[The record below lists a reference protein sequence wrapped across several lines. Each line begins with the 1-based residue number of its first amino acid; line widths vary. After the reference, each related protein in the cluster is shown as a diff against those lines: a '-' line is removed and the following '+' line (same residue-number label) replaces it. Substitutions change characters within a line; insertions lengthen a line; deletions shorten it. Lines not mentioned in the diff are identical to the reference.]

1 MNYEFTRDWFK
12 TGEHVWPEIRKM
24 MSKNMSFLE
33 VGSYEGRSTVW
44 TIEHMMSDGGEIT
57 CIDTWAGGEEHE
69 ADDMR
74 QVELRFDRNV
84 EIAQG
89 SFPDRSVNKIKKLS
103 HVAMAE
109 LIGGGY
115 SYDFIY
121 IDGSHQAKDVL
132 TDSCMAWKLLNKSG
146 FLVWDDYLWGH
157 PRDVLHRPKA
167 AIDAFMMLFGDEMQV
182 VFLGYHM
189 VVQKL
194 GGKYERP

>member
-24 MSKNMSFLE
+24 MSRNMYFLE
-33 VGSYEGRSTVW
+33 IGSYEGRSTVW
-44 TIEHMMSDGGEIT
+44 TIENMMNDGGDIT

-69 ADDMR
+69 SDDMR

-84 EIAQG
+84 ALAQEK
-89 SFPDRSVNKIKKLS
+89 FPERNVIKMKKPS
-103 HVAMAE
+103 HMAMAE

-132 TDSCMAWKLLNKSG
+132 TDSCMAWKALNKGG

-194 GGKYERP
+194 VNKYE